1 MLIKLIF
8 HFLLFQFHN
17 FRRILFY
24 YQLIIVCQAY
34 HKSNIEISIHQN
46 KNGSSDDLCKL
57 ITYVKINMYATRISP
72 LKEQNILLLAKTEC
86 KFYDCR
92 SI

>member
-24 YQLIIVCQAY
+24 YQLIIVCQGY

-46 KNGSSDDLCKL
+46 KDGSSDDLCKL
-57 ITYVKINMYATRISP
+57 IT
-72 LKEQNILLLAKTEC
+72 LKEIC
-86 KFYDCR
+86 M
-92 SI
+92 